1 MAVVN
6 PEKGKAAGGS
16 IVMTASGECFHR
28 LLVLYGT
35 HRARSDTDIFIAQ
48 VAGIRS
54 GAGPI
59 DYSASKAAV
68 NSLAKVGAY
77 QLTGKNVRVNA
88 ICPGLIEVG
97 FPQRSRTLSSS

>member
-1 MAVVN
+1 
-6 PEKGKAAGGS
+6 
-16 IVMTASGECFHR
+16 MTASGECFHL
-28 LLVLYGT
+28 LLVLCRT
-35 HRARSDTDIFIAQ
+35 RRARSDTNVFIAQ

-97 FPQRSRTLSSS
+97 VPEGSRSLSSSS